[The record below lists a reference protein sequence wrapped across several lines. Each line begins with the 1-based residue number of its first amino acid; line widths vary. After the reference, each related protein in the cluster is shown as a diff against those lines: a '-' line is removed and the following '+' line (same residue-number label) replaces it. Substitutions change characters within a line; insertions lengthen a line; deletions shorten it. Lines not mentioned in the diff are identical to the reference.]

1 MENRNVGFLVIGI
14 SLLIIGIVFIF
25 NNALKNIVGASC
37 SATHGAQ
44 VCPMYDTI
52 TTQTYLAI
60 AIVGVLIII
69 GLVLIF
75 TKPDERIVVR
85 KIKEKKVVDS
95 QAWKPKTSLGIKLY
109 ERISHSKPL
118 SVFFLSP
125 RRKNTSLFFLTSMS
139 HS

>member
-25 NNALKNIVGASC
+25 NNALKNILGASC

-60 AIVGVLIII
+60 AIVVQLII
-69 GLVLIF
+69 LALILIS
-75 TKPDERIVVR
+75 TKRDERIL
-85 KIKEKKVVDS
+85 KIKT
-95 QAWKPKTSLGIKLY
+95 KPI
-109 ERISHSKPL
+109 II
-118 SVFFLSP
+118 
-125 RRKNTSLFFLTSMS
+125 NTPTMAIAR
-139 HS
+139 